1 MFKEVSTAFPLFSL
15 SLETFVA
22 CCKGLKVMSD
32 EKQKDDSVLAV
43 VAKQDMQEVVV
54 SEAEEE
60 EEVAVEQAGEQEDV
74 EDDEEVAMEDEEA
87 EEKEG
92 AVDKEAVE
100 NDPPSAA
107 KKPRSSKSKQLTL
120 DRALG
125 KQEAVAEVSSKL
137 FMLPFPKSSIFSHKD
152 TIYTFCIE

>member
-74 EDDEEVAMEDEEA
+74 EDDEEVAMDEEA
-87 EEKEG
+87 EEKEE

-107 KKPRSSKSKQLTL
+107 KKPRSSKSKQLT
-120 DRALG
+120 
-125 KQEAVAEVSSKL
+125 
-137 FMLPFPKSSIFSHKD
+137 
-152 TIYTFCIE
+152 